1 MPNAAYTSWTVT
13 LRPNLVFHDGT
24 PCNGAALLT
33 NFQAQAKSLLTGI
46 VLSPTLVSITQTGPL
61 AVTITFK
68 APWVPFPY
76 YLAGGI
82 GGQIAYVAAPSMLA
96 NPNGTTHP
104 VGTGPFV
111 FKEWIPNDHFTATA
125 NPNYWRKGMPYL
137 SQITFKPIPDEE
149 ARAEALK
156 SGTIDL
162 MITDTP
168 QIITQFRGNKSYSY
182 IDDSTHV
189 AGEPDMNCVQLNCL
203 AKPFNDA
210 NVRRAAAMAINR
222 KQYAKVIDEG
232 VLPVSNGLFVPG
244 SPYYSTT
251 PYPAYNPTE
260 AAKLV
265 KAAAKTNGGPISFSY
280 GSTNSP
286 AAIRAAEYLE
296 QAWQAVG
303 FQVKTNIVQQNDTI
317 NNALAGKYQ
326 ALGWRQFG
334 AVDPDLNY
342 IFWSTTTVSS
352 GSLSINMARN
362 ADPHDR
368 DGAPGRLGPAP
379 TTSVREA
386 AYKTVNKR
394 LALDL
399 PYLWTDRAVWAVI
412 GDPTVQN
419 FNNPTTPQGQAGL
432 RHDRGLHLAD
442 PDLDQLSWRLMSGR
456 ILVVEDDER
465 IRSSMRLALEGEG
478 YEVRDAASGEEGLD
492 LFAEAPTDV
501 ALIDLMLPG
510 MDGFECCRALRR
522 SSAVP
527 IIIVTARADTHDVV
541 AGLEAGADDYVT
553 KPFVAKEL
561 AARIRALLRRARPAE
576 EEPGA
581 LDLRRPPAAAR
592 AGGAAPPQRRR
603 GALHPDRV
611 PPAVRA
617 GGQPQQGAQP
627 RAAARPGLGLR
638 LLRRRAPGRRPH
650 PALAHQG
657 RGGPRGAPAHT
668 HREGHGLQ
676 AGALT

>member
-1 MPNAAYTSWTVT
+1 
-13 LRPNLVFHDGT
+13 
-24 PCNGAALLT
+24 
-33 NFQAQAKSLLTGI
+33 
-46 VLSPTLVSITQTGPL
+46 
-61 AVTITFK
+61 
-68 APWVPFPY
+68 
-76 YLAGGI
+76 
-82 GGQIAYVAAPSMLA
+82 
-96 NPNGTTHP
+96 
-104 VGTGPFV
+104 
-111 FKEWIPNDHFTATA
+111 
-125 NPNYWRKGMPYL
+125 
-137 SQITFKPIPDEE
+137 
-149 ARAEALK
+149 
-156 SGTIDL
+156 

-168 QIITQFRGNKSYSY
+168 QIITQFRGNRSYSY

-203 AKPFNDA
+203 AQPFNDA

-244 SPYYSTT
+244 SPVLLARRTT
-251 PYPAYNPTE
+251 RPTTRRE

-265 KAAAKTNGGPISFSY
+265 KAGRQDQR
-280 GSTNSP
+280 
-286 AAIRAAEYLE
+286 RADLASRTARPTRRRPSGRQQYLQ

-303 FQVKTNIVQQNDTI
+303 FQVKTDIVQQNETI

-326 ALGWRQFG
+326 ALAWRQFG

-362 ADPHDR
+362 ADPTIETALLAGRASTRPGVR
-368 DGAPGRLGPAP
+368 DGRLQDGEQAPGPRHALPVDRPGRLGRHRRPEGAELQQP
-379 TTSVREA
+379 DHA
-386 AYKTVNKR
+386 AG
-394 LALDL
+394 
-399 PYLWTDRAVWAVI
+399 P
-412 GDPTVQN
+412 
-419 FNNPTTPQGQAGL
+419 AGL
-432 RHDRGLHLAD
+432 RHDRWLHLAD
-442 PDLDQLSWRLMSGR
+442 ADLDQLSWRRMSGR

-581 LDLRRPPAAAR
+581 LTFGDLQLLPEQGVLRRLNGEEVHCTRTEFRLLCELAASPNKVLSR
-592 AGGAAPPQRRR
+592 EQ
-603 GALHPDRV
+603 LLDRV
-611 PPAVRA
+611 WGYDYFGDGRLVDVHIRRLRTKVEADPAV
-617 GGQPQQGAQP
+617 PQHI
-627 RAAARPGLGLR
+627 LTV
-638 LLRRRAPGRRPH
+638 
-650 PALAHQG
+650 
-657 RGGPRGAPAHT
+657 RGMGYKLVP
-668 HREGHGLQ
+668 
-676 AGALT
+676 